1 MKHVS
6 STCSEQI
13 ATRRR
18 SAGRRR
24 TALFLV
30 RAREE
35 KFMKSVATTKVVI
48 FFPFRS
54 GAEAVCAVQRDIIV
68 AIGAVTT

>member
-1 MKHVS
+1 M
-6 STCSEQI
+6 
-13 ATRRR
+13 
-18 SAGRRR
+18 
-24 TALFLV
+24 FLV

-35 KFMKSVATTKVVI
+35 KFMKSAATTKVVI

-68 AIGAVTT
+68 AIGAATT